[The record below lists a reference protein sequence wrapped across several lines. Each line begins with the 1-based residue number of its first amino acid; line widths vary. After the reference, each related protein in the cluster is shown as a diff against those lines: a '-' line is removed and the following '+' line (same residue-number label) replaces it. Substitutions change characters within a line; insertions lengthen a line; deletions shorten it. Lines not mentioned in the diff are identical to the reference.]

1 MKDSDGNRPGKPL
14 KVEFDAL
21 KHESNR
27 FATALQNAKQ
37 ASRELS
43 EQLPAAQRTISD
55 ISDDVEK
62 YSRHIQPT
70 VDRMKQKA
78 KKLTKIWVHLLV
90 QMLKMTK
97 GLRKFK
103 EILFFCEYSLFK
115 NDLAIFMVY

>member
-1 MKDSDGNRPGKPL
+1 MKHFLLGTVFGAAFGFVFSCMKDNDGNRPGKPL

-78 KKLTKIWVHLLV
+78 KRLTKI
-90 QMLKMTK
+90 
-97 GLRKFK
+97 
-103 EILFFCEYSLFK
+103 
-115 NDLAIFMVY
+115 

>member
-1 MKDSDGNRPGKPL
+1 MKRFLLGTVFGAAFGFVFSCFTDSDGNRPGKPL

-21 KHESNR
+21 KHEGNR

-43 EQLPAAQRTISD
+43 EQMPAAQRTISD

-70 VDRMKQKA
+70 VDRMKQK
-78 KKLTKIWVHLLV
+78 
-90 QMLKMTK
+90 
-97 GLRKFK
+97 GK
-103 EILFFCEYSLFK
+103 EV
-115 NDLAIFMVY
+115 NQDLSAFTGSDAQDDEKA

>member
-1 MKDSDGNRPGKPL
+1 MKRFLLGTVFGAAFGFVFSCLTDSDGNRPGKPL

-21 KHESNR
+21 KHEGNR

-43 EQLPAAQRTISD
+43 KQMPAAQRTISD

-70 VDRMKQKA
+70 VDRMKQKGEE
-78 KKLTKIWVHLLV
+78 VN
-90 QMLKMTK
+90 Q
-97 GLRKFK
+97 
-103 EILFFCEYSLFK
+103 
-115 NDLAIFMVY
+115 DLSSFTGSDTQDDEKA

>member
-1 MKDSDGNRPGKPL
+1 MKHFLLGTVFGAAFGFVFSCMKDNDGNRPGK
-14 KVEFDAL
+14 EFDAL

-70 VDRMKQKA
+70 VDRMKQKGEE
-78 KKLTKIWVHLLV
+78 VN
-90 QMLKMTK
+90 Q
-97 GLRKFK
+97 
-103 EILFFCEYSLFK
+103 
-115 NDLAIFMVY
+115 DLNSFTGSDTQDDEKD

>member
-1 MKDSDGNRPGKPL
+1 MKHFLLGTVFGAAFGFVFSCMKDNDGNRPGKPL

-70 VDRMKQKA
+70 VDHMKQKGEE
-78 KKLTKIWVHLLV
+78 VN
-90 QMLKMTK
+90 Q
-97 GLRKFK
+97 
-103 EILFFCEYSLFK
+103 
-115 NDLAIFMVY
+115 DLNSFTGSDTQDDEKD